1 MSKYDDYESDWIIAV
16 ANTAADGISVYRF
29 RGTADK
35 VKAKLAELAKKDM
48 EMTRITSATSV
59 AGSSVHTLNSVIIT
73 SHIRRFSGARWISSE
88 NGKYFILECDNDNN
102 YYNAEVR

>member
-35 VKAKLAELAKKDM
+35 VKAKLAELAKNDM
-48 EMTRITSATSV
+48 ENDPDNICNVCGREFSAYIEFSDYHITYQAIQWCQV
-59 AGSSVHTLNSVIIT
+59 DFA
-73 SHIRRFSGARWISSE
+73 
-88 NGKYFILECDNDNN
+88 
-102 YYNAEVR
+102 